1 MCYNLKRKEKDM
13 KIIENES
20 IIYLDNKDQLIIKNS
35 KENATVIKCLN
46 GIFTI
51 DDISLDQIK
60 DKANSPEQIA
70 LLKKI
75 TTNKKN
81 NIQIRTLFHNPR
93 KIILDKNA
101 KIFINE

>member
-1 MCYNLKRKEKDM
+1 M
-13 KIIENES
+13 KIIENEN

-35 KENATVIKCLN
+35 EETATIIKCLN
-46 GIFTI
+46 GILTI
-51 DDISLDQIK
+51 DDISLNQIK
-60 DKANSPEQIA
+60 NKANSPEQIA

-75 TTNKKN
+75 ITNKKN